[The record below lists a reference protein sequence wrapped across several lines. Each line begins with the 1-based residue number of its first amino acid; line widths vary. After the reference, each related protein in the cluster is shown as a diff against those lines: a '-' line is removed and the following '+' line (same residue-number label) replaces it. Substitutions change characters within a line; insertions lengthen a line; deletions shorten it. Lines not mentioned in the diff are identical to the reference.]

1 MKFSFEVGE
10 HERHTVSFAFDQVWG
25 SLQIEVDG
33 VPVRRDLR
41 LISRSLVKR
50 YEITVGQ
57 EEVHEVL
64 IEKERKFFFAGF
76 RRQKYRALIDGRLI
90 LAREG
95 Y

>member
-1 MKFSFEVGE
+1 MKFSFEVGKS
-10 HERHTVSFAFDQVWG
+10 ERHTVSFAFDQVWG
-25 SLQIEVDG
+25 SLQIDVDG

-41 LISRSLVKR
+41 LISSSLVKR
-50 YEITVGQ
+50 YQVTVGR
-57 EEVHEVL
+57 EEVHEVV

-76 RRQKYRALIDGRLI
+76 RPQKYRALIDGRLV